1 MFKKTLLVHTLALAF
16 GGLALTAGV
25 MAPAMAQSNASA
37 VIFGRVDNPA
47 GATVTLTNTDNGL
60 KRTINVDA
68 SGNYRVAA
76 LPAGHYRVELSRDGT
91 VASTSETDAVIG
103 QGVDVS
109 FVSAANRVEVTGRR
123 SRIDVSTANN
133 GATFT
138 AKELAALPI
147 EPNIASIIQLAPNTT
162 RADPRYAG
170 GASFGGGG
178 ASENAYYIN
187 GMPVTNPL
195 TQLGSSELPFGA
207 IAQAQILTG
216 GFGAEFGRS
225 IGGVMNITTKSGTN
239 RWEAGATM
247 SIEPNSWRAKERN
260 TYFTGN
266 GVIDQNTGKPYAG
279 ELYAKNDLS
288 GDTMR
293 RYGAYVGGPLVED
306 KLFMFLSAER
316 VGETKGYVYGTYLD
330 QIAGTNGDT
339 GFLDQK
345 NTTTRYLSK
354 FDWNITDNHR
364 LEWTNIG
371 DKPESDLLFSG
382 FNYDDF
388 SRAPAGTPSGGHYQ
402 SVANK
407 TPTIGARTNILRYT
421 GNLADNL
428 TLSALFGK
436 SRYDHVNDLLGYN
449 PNVPG
454 VVVGNNGNAP
464 GITYNNPQPFADQR
478 IDAASSYDTV
488 LSRRLDLEWK
498 LGDHTLRAG
507 VDDNKMASFGA
518 GQVTPGGFTWTYSR
532 TDPQVPNSPNIPLS
546 LGGYKTTV
554 NNGSGPLAAAGF
566 YVRKQIFEDT
576 TSVFSNQSAQ
586 YIEDRWQV
594 TKNVLVTPGIRVEQ
608 YKNLN
613 GDGEAFLKMNNQ
625 INPRLSAVWDVNGD
639 ASLKVFGSA
648 GRYSIQIPTHI
659 GVRGAS
665 RSTYTRTYYTYTGV
679 GADGQPT
686 GLTALTP
693 LVSPDGEFGQAKP
706 PQTVAA
712 QNLKPSYQDEITLGF
727 EQSYSPSLNFGA
739 KLTYRKLRQTIDDWC
754 DERPFDD
761 YAAAH
766 NIDTSNY
773 IFSCASINPGRT
785 NDFLVDYS
793 GTGKNLTAV
802 SLTAAQMGFE
812 QAKRTY
818 SALDLYLE
826 HPMRDGWYGRVNYTW
841 SRSKG
846 NTEGQTLS
854 AVAQTDV
861 AATQTWDMREIME
874 YANGILP
881 NDRTHQIKAF
891 GYWQFLPEW
900 QLGGNF
906 LASSGQPIACLGDY
920 PDLDNQVASGY
931 GSAFH
936 YCYGKTP
943 DANVPAPQGQG
954 PRLPWDIRL
963 DASLTYSPALVKG
976 LALKVDVFNVFNKQT
991 VQQVDQQYNTDDGNV
1006 SPTYFTPGA
1015 WYGYTAPRSIRFT
1028 VEYNHRF

>member
-1 MFKKTLLVHTLALAF
+1 MLRKTVLVHALALAF
-16 GGLALTAGV
+16 GGVALTVGV
-25 MAPAMAQSNASA
+25 VAPAMAQSNASA

-47 GATVTLTNTDNGL
+47 GATVTLTNTDTGL

-68 SGNYRVAA
+68 SGNYRVTA
-76 LPAGHYRVELSRDGT
+76 LPAGHYRVELTRGGA

-109 FVSAANRVEVTGRR
+109 FVSASNRVEVTGRR

-138 AKELAALPI
+138 ARELAALPI

-178 ASENAYYIN
+178 ASENAFYIN

-207 IAQAQILTG
+207 ISQVQVLTG

-247 SIEPNSWRAKERN
+247 SIEPNSWRSKAKN
-260 TYFTGN
+260 VYFSGN
-266 GVIDQNTGKPYAG
+266 GVTDPDTGKPYNG
-279 ELYAKNDLS
+279 ELYAKNDIS
-288 GDTMR
+288 GDTLR
-293 RYGAYVGGPLVED
+293 RYGAYVGGPIIQD

-316 VGETKGYVYGTYLD
+316 VGETRSGVNGTALD
-330 QIAGTNGDT
+330 ESTGSNANT

-345 NTTTRYLSK
+345 NTTDRYLAK
-354 FDWNITDNHR
+354 FDWNISDNHR
-364 LEWTNIG
+364 LEWTHIG
-371 DKPESDLLFSG
+371 DRPESDLLYSG
-382 FNYDDF
+382 FSYADF
-388 SRAPAGTPSGGHYQ
+388 SRSQASLPSGGHYQ
-402 SVANK
+402 SVANI
-407 TPTIGARTNILRYT
+407 TPTIGSRTNILRYT
-421 GNLADNL
+421 GNLTDNL
-428 TLSALFGK
+428 TVSALFGK
-436 SRYDHVNDLLGYN
+436 SKWDHVNNLLGYD

-454 VVVGNNGNAP
+454 VQVAAGGNAP
-464 GITYNNPQPFADQR
+464 GLTYNNPQPFAGQT
-478 IDAASSYDTV
+478 IDAPGSYDTV

-518 GQVTPGGFTWTYSR
+518 GQGTAGGFTWTYYQ
-532 TDPQVPNSPNIPLS
+532 TTTPNDPISMT
-546 LGGYKTTV
+546 GYKAIV
-554 NNGSGPLAAAGF
+554 NNGSGPLAANGY
-566 YVRKQIFEDT
+566 YVRKNVFEDV
-576 TSVFSNQSAQ
+576 TSVYSNQSAQ

-594 TKNVLVTPGIRVEQ
+594 TKNILVTPGLRVEQ

-613 GDGEAFLKMNNQ
+613 GDGVAFLKMDDQ
-625 INPRLSAVWDVNGD
+625 LNPRLSAVWDVNGD

-648 GRYSIQIPTHI
+648 GRYSIQIPTHV

-665 RSTYTRTYYTYTGV
+665 RSTYLRTYYTYTGV
-679 GADGQPT
+679 GPDGQPT

-693 LVSPDGEFGQAKP
+693 AVSPDGEFGQAKLA
-706 PQTVAA
+706 QTVAA

-727 EQSYSPSLNFGA
+727 ERSYSPNLNFGA
-739 KLTYRKLRQTIDDWC
+739 KFTYRKLQQTIDDWC

-766 NIDTSNY
+766 NINTDNY
-773 IFSCASINPGRT
+773 AGFSCASINPGRT
-785 NDFLVDYS
+785 NDFLVDYA
-793 GTGKNLTAV
+793 GTGQNLTPV
-802 SLTAAQMGFE
+802 SISAAQMGFE
-812 QAKRTY
+812 KATRKYT
-818 SALDLYLE
+818 ALDLYLE

-874 YANGILP
+874 YANGLLP
-881 NDRTHQIKAF
+881 NDRTHQVKAF

-906 LASSGQPIACLGDY
+906 LAASGQPIACLGNY
-920 PDLDNQVASGY
+920 PDVNDAMAGQY

-936 YCYGKTP
+936 YCYGKQTT
-943 DANVPAPQGQG
+943 DNVPAPQGSG

-963 DASLTYSPALVKG
+963 DASLTYSPSLVKG
-976 LALKVDVFNVFNKQT
+976 LSMKVDVFNVFNKQT
-991 VQQVDQQYNTDDGNV
+991 VQQVDQQYNSESTV

-1015 WYGYTAPRSIRFT
+1015 FVGYTAPRSIRFT
-1028 VEYNHRF
+1028 VEYNHHF